1 MKQKLLFLPACVLLL
16 AVVMGACSKS
26 EPAKE
31 SEEEGGLMVDTVW
44 IDSVEFSFSRCV
56 IEDFAATRAVESIT
70 DAGMTDLWVF
80 DYMGGELQQVV
91 HQANTDAGFGTVRV
105 PATIG
110 DHTFCFVASKGT
122 TPTVSGGTIS
132 WDKPSDTFWAKHE
145 LTVTPGMDAQ
155 NEDLNRVATRL
166 RIKITDEI
174 TADMKTL
181 AVTPSTWYYGLNV
194 LDGTAI
200 NAQVKERSVSI
211 PDSYVGT
218 SGQLLMSVFGIS
230 PADDWQTDVTV
241 TCKDAGGNV
250 LHSVQVP
257 NVPIQRNRSTLYSGS
272 LTSAGA
278 QASVRVETAWLDEY
292 EGTW

>member
-1 MKQKLLFLPACVLLL
+1 MKKLSISVPAVVLL
-16 AVVMGACSKS
+16 AVVMGACSKN

-31 SEEEGGLMVDTVW
+31 SEEGGLLVDTAW

-80 DYMGGELQQVV
+80 DYVGGELQQVV
-91 HQANTDAGFGTVRV
+91 HQASTDAGFGTVRV

-110 DHTFCFVASKGT
+110 DHAFCFVASKGT
-122 TPTVSGGTIS
+122 TPTVSGSTIS
-132 WDKPSDTFWAKHE
+132 WEKPSDTFWARHE

-166 RIKITDEI
+166 RIKVTDEI
-174 TADMKTL
+174 SADMKTL
-181 AVTPSTWYYGLNV
+181 AVTPATWYYGLNV
-194 LDGTAI
+194 ENGTAT
-200 NAQVKERSVSI
+200 NAQVKERSVTI

-230 PADDWQTDVTV
+230 PASDWQTDVTV
-241 TCKDAGGNV
+241 ACKDAGGNV

-272 LTSAGA
+272 LTSAGT
-278 QASVRVETAWLDEY
+278 QASVRVETAWADEY